1 MKYYGIMPE
10 QKLWVKIGVIIF
22 GVYTIYSSIVN
33 HNLFY
38 FPFGIVM
45 ILATFS
51 DRKHIISQ
59 EGVDILYTICGVQF
73 HNKWNW
79 SEINTIHTD
88 SISSKPNVELHIG
101 KDIVSRRFIL
111 SKDDTDKTIAITRK
125 MNSKIYISEVN
136 KK

>member
-1 MKYYGIMPE
+1 MEYYGIMPE
-10 QKLWVKIGVIIF
+10 RKLWVKIGVIIF
-22 GVYTIYSSIVN
+22 GIYTIYNSAVN

-38 FPFGIVM
+38 LPFGIIM

-59 EGVDILYTICGVQF
+59 EGVDILYTVCGTRF
-73 HNKWNW
+73 HNIWSW

-88 SISSKPNVELHIG
+88 SIRSKPNVEMHIG
-101 KDIVSRRFIL
+101 KDVISRRFIL
-111 SKDDTDKTIAITRK
+111 SKADANKAIDIASK
-125 MNSKIYISEVN
+125 MNPKIYIAELN

>member
-1 MKYYGIMPE
+1 MKYYGIITE
-10 QKLWVKIGVIIF
+10 QKLWVKVGIVIL
-22 GVYTIYSSIVN
+22 GVYTIYSSIIN

-73 HNKWNW
+73 HNMWSW

-88 SISSKPNVELHIG
+88 SISSKPNVEVHIG
-101 KDIVSRRFIL
+101 KDIISRRFIL
-111 SKDDTDKTIAITRK
+111 SKVDTDKTIAITRK